1 MVVDG
6 DDDRGDEVLLA
17 AGGRDAEAFGI
28 FYRRRVDAVLAFF
41 LRRTGDRELAAD
53 LTAETFAAALAALPR
68 YRPQRESSALAWLF
82 TIAHRKLVDS
92 IRRGRVEDRARRR
105 LGLEP
110 LVFSDEDIERVE
122 QRAAAAEDDS
132 ALLALERLS
141 GEQRVAIRG
150 RVLDEAQY
158 AELARRLRCSEAVV
172 RKRVSRGLAELRA
185 ELQAEPGAGPHTE
198 LPTGTKEA

>member
-6 DDDRGDEVLLA
+6 DDDRGDEQLLV
-17 AGGRDAEAFGI
+17 AGRHDADAFGV

-53 LTAETFAAALAALPR
+53 LTAETFAAALAGLPR
-68 YRPQRESSALAWLF
+68 YRPRPESSALAWLF

-105 LGLEP
+105 LGIAPLE
-110 LVFSDEDIERVE
+110 FSDEDLERVE
-122 QRAAAAEDDS
+122 QRAAGAAGDS

-158 AELARRLRCSEAVV
+158 DELARRLKCSEAVV

-185 ELQAEPGAGPHTE
+185 ALH
-198 LPTGTKEA
+198 TGTEEA

>member
-1 MVVDG
+1 VIVG
-6 DDDRGDEVLLA
+6 THDDRGDEELLVA
-17 AGGRDAEAFGI
+17 AKHDAEAFGI

-53 LTAETFAAALAALPR
+53 LTAETFAAALAALAR
-68 YRPQRESSALAWLF
+68 YRPQSESSALAWLF
-82 TIAHRKLVDS
+82 TIAHRKLIDS

-105 LGLEP
+105 LGIEP
-110 LVFSDEDIERVE
+110 LAFSDEDIERVE
-122 QRAAAAEDDS
+122 QRAAGAAGDS

-141 GEQRVAIRG
+141 REQRVAIKG

-158 AELARRLRCSEAVV
+158 GELARRLQCSEAVV

-185 ELQAEPGAGPHTE
+185 ELR
-198 LPTGTKEA
+198 TGIKEA